1 MSGQAIARQIH
12 LDCTSSPGQ
21 LPALPDAHLLGTILG
36 LMTWKPWAFFWV
48 AVAGWMNRPQQDVM
62 AYLAEENGILRE
74 QLGHKRIIRNVAQKH
89 RLGVAGNEADRDLLQ
104 YHGTLSW

>member
-1 MSGQAIARQIH
+1 
-12 LDCTSSPGQ
+12 
-21 LPALPDAHLLGTILG
+21 
-36 LMTWKPWAFFWV
+36 
-48 AVAGWMNRPQQDVM
+48 M

-74 QLGHKRIIRNVAQKH
+74 QLGHKRIIRNVAQKR